1 MVKSVSDWTMEM
13 IKKGNGLPPLKTD
26 DISVSNAHITKS
38 FDEKDLVSAKEARE
52 LSENSMS
59 LECMSELREANEYI
73 KKAIN
78 NGEYFCYCRHYLH
91 NQAINKLR
99 KLGYTVT
106 NYSTQ
111 REGDCF
117 KIEW

>member
-1 MVKSVSDWTMEM
+1 M
-13 IKKGNGLPPLKTD
+13 
-26 DISVSNAHITKS
+26 

-52 LSENSMS
+52 LSENSTS
-59 LECMSELREANEYI
+59 LEYMSELCEANKYI
-73 KKAIN
+73 KKGIN
-78 NGEYFCYCRHYLH
+78 NGKHFCYCRHYLH
-91 NQAINKLR
+91 NQAINKLT

-111 REGDCF
+111 RDGDCF